1 MERSEYRIIDANFNR
16 AREAVRM
23 MEEFCRFVLN
33 SAALTERAKR
43 LRHQLSASIAKLD
56 MSRLLAARDT
66 LADVGVGAKVPEQ
79 IYRQSIY
86 DSFTAA
92 CKRLVE
98 ALRVLAETIYPLNKE
113 AAEDI
118 ENLRYTAYT
127 LEKDIS
133 VFSQAASRF
142 AAVRL
147 YVIISSDLPAH
158 IISLTYRCLQGGA
171 DCLQLRAKGM
181 DDAKFMAVAVEFA
194 KICREWNALSIIND
208 RVDIAVASAADGVH
222 LGVTDIPVER
232 ARKLQMTPLIVG
244 KSTHS
249 GEQLRLAIA
258 ENPTYVSL
266 GPVFSTGTKPDAQ
279 PVGLEYVKQGLQML
293 EGTGIAHVA
302 IGGINL
308 NNVDQVLNAGAKAV
322 AVCSAATESKT
333 PTKACKELK
342 EKLRG
347 AGG

>member
-1 MERSEYRIIDANFNR
+1 
-16 AREAVRM
+16 M
-23 MEEFCRFVLN
+23 MEDFCRFVLN
-33 SAALTERAKR
+33 SAALTERTKTV
-43 LRHQLSASIAKLD
+43 RHRLSAAVAKMD

-79 IYRQSIY
+79 IYRTNIY

-127 LEKDIS
+127 LEKDIT

-142 AAVRL
+142 AVVRL
-147 YVIISSDLPAH
+147 YVIITSDLPAH
-158 IISLTYRCLQGGA
+158 IIHLTHRLIEGGA
-171 DCLQLRAKGM
+171 DCIQLRAKGI
-181 DDAKFMAVAVEFA
+181 DDDKLMAVAIEFV
-194 KICREWNALSIIND
+194 KICRESNTLSIIND
-208 RVDIAVASAADGVH
+208 RVDIAVAAGADGVH
-222 LGVTDIPVER
+222 LGVNDIPVER

-249 GEQLRLAIA
+249 AEQLQLAIA

-266 GPVFSTGTKPDAQ
+266 GPVFSTGTKPGVK
-279 PVGLEYVKQGLQML
+279 PVGVEYVKQGLQML
-293 EGTGIAHVA
+293 EGTGIGHVA
-302 IGGINL
+302 IGGITLKNI
-308 NNVDQVLNAGAKAV
+308 DQVLNAGAKAV
-322 AVCSAATESKT
+322 AVCSAATETKN

-342 EKLRG
+342 EKLTAADRS
-347 AGG
+347 ASQ